1 MIPTDIL
8 NYRIVRHLGS
18 GGMGSVYLAVN
29 TNIDQQVAIK
39 VLRPEVARNAALLAR
54 PSGHRKVLELCG
66 NGRRCLSHH
75 GICKGYDS

>member
-39 VLRPEVARNAALLAR
+39 ALNLKLPVTPRSAHDSSKRPNCSARSTIRAL
-54 PSGHRKVLELCG
+54 
-66 NGRRCLSHH
+66 
-75 GICKGYDS
+75 

>member
-39 VLRPEVARNAALLAR
+39 ALRPEVAMYNL
-54 PSGHRKVLELCG
+54 
-66 NGRRCLSHH
+66 
-75 GICKGYDS
+75 